1 MPASRGGPFLR
12 GQHAPRLGQDHP
24 REAPPLIHGFK
35 AARKWSIGSKACR
48 PNSTWQAKA
57 SNGRPSGI
65 RFTRSLEG
73 QPLRLSTGV
82 RTSPWCS
89 RASKD
94 RAAMTDPS
102 RRFPAPWRADPAP
115 GGYVVRDTNGQ
126 ALAYSRDTSRS
137 SKWRTGRATAERAPG
152 ELRRA
157 VVAPKHRLD
166 SGYRGFLPFAQ
177 CEQSC
182 SLDNG
187 RDHRIS
193 WLPVVGGASCS
204 RFENPDLSAGFVAP
218 APHHS
223 VSAEQDEAGWPHQ
236 GCQGHRR

>member
-1 MPASRGGPFLR
+1 MSAHSDRLDQFEEGNAAGG
-12 GQHAPRLGQDHP
+12 HAGEL
-24 REAPPLIHGFK
+24 EAILYPTV
-35 AARKWSIGSKACR
+35 S
-48 PNSTWQAKA
+48 
-57 SNGRPSGI
+57 PS
-65 RFTRSLEG
+65 
-73 QPLRLSTGV
+73 
-82 RTSPWCS
+82 
-89 RASKD
+89 
-94 RAAMTDPS
+94 MTP
-102 RRFPAPWRADPAP
+102 RRFPTPWHADKLL
-115 GGYVVRDTNGQ
+115 GGYVVRDASGQ

-137 SKWRTGRATAERAPG
+137 RRWRTGRATAERAPG

-182 SLDNG
+182 SLDKP

-223 VSAEQDEAGWPHQ
+223 VSAERDEAGWPRQ